1 MNTVFKPLVL
11 TFCLTTPFIAQA
23 DIGTNLTLTSDYRY
37 RGISQ
42 SNEDIAI
49 QGGIDWFN
57 DTGFY
62 ASAWAS
68 NVDFFATG
76 NPYDD
81 NASVEFDVW
90 TGYAGNITDEFS
102 YDATLYYYSYPGDD
116 IDQNFTELGLGLN
129 YAGFRLGYSYADDYL
144 NLGLNNQYLEA
155 NYSTELTAGLNLSLH
170 LGKSFGEV
178 YNNTATLG
186 LNEYMDYSISLSKTF
201 NDLDF
206 SLTYMDTDITKTFA
220 VNSGH
225 LANQD
230 AVVFSIN
237 RTF

>member
-1 MNTVFKPLVL
+1 MNTVFKPLAL
-11 TFCLTTPFIAQA
+11 TFFLTTSIIAQA

-42 SNEDIAI
+42 SNEEVAI

-62 ASAWAS
+62 ASIWAS
-68 NVDFFATG
+68 NVDFFAPS

-81 NASVEFDVW
+81 DASVEFDVW
-90 TGYAGNITDEFS
+90 AGYAGNITDQFS
-102 YDATLYYYSYPGDD
+102 YDATLYYYSYPGDN
-116 IDQNFTELGLGLN
+116 IDQNFTELSLGLN
-129 YAGFRLGYSYADDYL
+129 YADFRLGYSYADDYL

-155 NYSTELTAGLNLSLH
+155 NYSTELTVGINLSLH

-178 YNNTATLG
+178 YNNTATIG
-186 LNEYMDYSISLSKTF
+186 LDEYMDYSISLSKTF

-206 SLTYMDTDITKTFA
+206 SLTYMDTDIAKTFA
-220 VNSGH
+220 VDSDH